1 MLAPAEKLSSRYV
14 PLQRLSPADTQQ
26 MYAVFSQYYQN
37 TTQQTFLHDLSRKSG
52 VILARTRK
60 SKRIVGFSTL
70 TDFDITVD
78 GKRARGLFSGDTIVE
93 PAYWGVRC
101 LHVAFYLQL
110 MRVRLRHPLTP
121 LYWLLISK
129 GYKTYL
135 LLTRNFYAYFPDR
148 NTPNSPLQQ
157 VVSAYSQQLFPDAFD
172 PQRML
177 LDFGEGA
184 QHLKDEVAGIT
195 PEMCAEDADIAYFEQ
210 CNPSWRRGTELPCA
224 GEVSYSA
231 LLRYCSRLGLKLLR
245 RNLNWRAAVTAVQNP
260 AQANATTDSAT
271 ELSR

>member
-1 MLAPAEKLSSRYV
+1 MLEPAEKLSSRYV
-14 PLQRLSPADTQQ
+14 PLQRLSPAETQR
-26 MYAVFSQYYQN
+26 MYAIFSQYYQN
-37 TTQQTFLHDLSRKSG
+37 TTQQTFLDDLSRKSG

-70 TDFDITVD
+70 TDFDITVG

-110 MRVRLRHPLTP
+110 LRVRLRHPLTP

-148 NTPNSPLQQ
+148 NTPDSPLQQ
-157 VVSAYSQQLFPDAFD
+157 VVSAYSQQLFPEAFD

-184 QHLKDEVAGIT
+184 QHLKEDVAGIT
-195 PEMCAEDADIAYFEQ
+195 PQMCAQDADIAYFEQ

-231 LLRYCSRLGLKLLR
+231 LLRYCYRLGLKLLR
-245 RNLNWRAAVTAVQNP
+245 RNLNRRTASTAPQRQ
-260 AQANATTDSAT
+260 AQTNAISEGSA
-271 ELSR
+271 ELSQ

>member
-1 MLAPAEKLSSRYV
+1 MLDSVEKLTSRYV
-14 PLQRLSPADTQQ
+14 PLHRLVPADVQQ
-26 MYAVFSQYYQN
+26 MYGIFAQYYQN
-37 TTQQTFLHDLSRKSG
+37 TTQQTFLDDLSRKSG

-60 SKRIVGFSTL
+60 SRRIVGFSTL
-70 TDFDITVD
+70 TDFTIEVD

-93 PAYWGVRC
+93 PAYWGSRC

-110 MRVRLRHPLTP
+110 MRTRLRYPLTP

-135 LLTRNFYAYFPDR
+135 LLTRNFYQYFPDR
-148 NTPNSPLQQ
+148 NQPDSPLRQ
-157 VVSAYSQQLFPDAFD
+157 VVSAYSQQLFPEAFD

-184 QHLKDEVAGIT
+184 QYLKEEVASIS
-195 PEMCAEDADIAYFEQ
+195 PELCAQDADIAYFEG
-210 CNPSWRRGTELPCA
+210 CNPTWRRGTELPCA

-231 LLRYCSRLGLKLLR
+231 LLRYCARLSLKLLR
-245 RNLNWRAAVTAVQNP
+245 RNLNRKPCPRTHTADNG
-260 AQANATTDSAT
+260 ST
-271 ELSR
+271 EPSQ

>member
-1 MLAPAEKLSSRYV
+1 MLTPAEKLSSRYV

-37 TTQQTFLHDLSRKSG
+37 TTQQTFLNDLSRKSG

-70 TDFDITVD
+70 TDFEITVD
-78 GKRARGLFSGDTIVE
+78 GKPARGLFSGDTIVE
-93 PAYWGVRC
+93 PAYWGARC

-110 MRVRLRHPLTP
+110 MRVRMRYPLTP

-157 VVSAYSQQLFPDAFD
+157 VVAAYSQQLFPDAFD

-184 QHLKDEVAGIT
+184 QHLKDEVARIT
-195 PEMCAEDADIAYFEQ
+195 PDMFAQDAPTPYF
-210 CNPSWRRGTELPCA
+210 
-224 GEVSYSA
+224 
-231 LLRYCSRLGLKLLR
+231 
-245 RNLNWRAAVTAVQNP
+245 
-260 AQANATTDSAT
+260 
-271 ELSR
+271 